1 MLVEFTKASGLILGI
16 ELGAAGTW
24 NSTADRQELD
34 IEEGITDIDAK
45 ESQTITE
52 CRKNTS
58 DTHLDTE
65 SGSS

>member
-34 IEEGITDIDAK
+34 IEEGVTGIDAK

-52 CRKNTS
+52 SRKNTS